1 MWSTALNAKV
11 LNTIL
16 TTQQLLPL
24 ITDFHSRLLILT
36 PSVIPSLKAPEHA
49 IESTVYSA
57 LEAFAASL
65 ASELRPLNIQLCH
78 FKLGSLELPGA
89 KHRDNTVSRIKG
101 TSVRKLHES
110 VFDALQAKRP
120 RRAWYV
126 GRGSLTYD
134 MIGGWLPAGVV
145 GWMMGMQKPKPREE
159 APEELLELQYE
170 GSDSSVQ
177 WEKVEQVA

>member
-24 ITDFHSRLLILT
+24 VTDFHSRILLLI
-36 PSVIPSLKAPEHA
+36 PSVMSSLKAPNHA
-49 IESTVYSA
+49 IESTVHSA

-65 ASELRPLNIQLCH
+65 ASELRPLNVRLCH
-78 FKLGSLELPGA
+78 FKLGNIELPGSKQRGDA
-89 KHRDNTVSRIKG
+89 AISRVKG
-101 TSVRKLHES
+101 TSIRKLHES

-120 RRAWYV
+120 RRTWYV

-134 MIGGWLPAGVV
+134 FIGGWMPAGVV
-145 GWMMGMQKPKPREE
+145 SWMMGLQKPREV
-159 APEELLELQYE
+159 PLEDTAEQFE
-170 GSDSSVQ
+170 GSDTSVQ
-177 WEKVEQVA
+177 WEKLEQIA